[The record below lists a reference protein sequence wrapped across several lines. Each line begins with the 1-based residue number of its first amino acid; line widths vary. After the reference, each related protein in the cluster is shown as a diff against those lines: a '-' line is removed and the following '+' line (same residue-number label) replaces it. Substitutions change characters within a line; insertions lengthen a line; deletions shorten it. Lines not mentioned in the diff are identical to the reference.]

1 MRFTV
6 WRCWQRHARNQKSR
20 VRLLSGSTLRDLIS
34 HLKMVPAG
42 RTLWRMCAIRIGMNF
57 SGTKKRLMGALRFL
71 RLHPSEKARWNLS
84 RRLRQ
89 RVLLFQ
95 LVIRVRVPSASRRR
109 LLPVPKC
116 QPIWAMARMP
126 SCRAIPIIYGNNS
139 RQMRCGQGLFP
150 TGFTCRQRY

>member
-6 WRCWQRHARNQKSR
+6 WNCWQRHARNQKSHA
-20 VRLLSGSTLRDLIS
+20 RLLPGSTLRDLILR
-34 HLKMVPAG
+34 LKMVRAG

-57 SGTKKRLMGALRFL
+57 SGIKKRLVGALRFL
-71 RLHPSEKARWNLS
+71 RLRPSETAHWNLL
-84 RRLRQ
+84 RRWLQ

-95 LVIRVRVPSASRRR
+95 LVIRARVPSASRRR
-109 LLPVPKC
+109 LPPVPKC

-126 SCRAIPIIYGNNS
+126 SCRVIPIIYGNNS

-150 TGFTCRQRY
+150 MGFTCRLRC